1 MRDLAPQHKENVRI
15 GQKNG
20 IRAQAMA
27 PYESLM
33 PPAEIRYGIL
43 AACGLSIVLRQL
55 GPIQEV
61 AVIKNSARARVSA
74 IPIAAGMNFGR
85 RPSGEVARIVSQVI
99 FVAITAALFIAW
111 LISSH

>member
-1 MRDLAPQHKENVRI
+1 M
-15 GQKNG
+15 
-20 IRAQAMA
+20 
-27 PYESLM
+27 
-33 PPAEIRYGIL
+33 
-43 AACGLSIVLRQL
+43 
-55 GPIQEV
+55 
-61 AVIKNSARARVSA
+61 IKNSARARVSA